1 MIHIFTCSWYWCW
14 KILFL
19 WGFYV
24 ELKSLIKIFNFSH
37 FRNIFGSCR
46 SQMFFKITVLKNF
59 AIFWIIKSLQHWCFL
74 VSIVNFLR
82 TAFLENFSDG
92 CFCIL
97 LKVIKRFFNTTDHGP
112 PPLTTSHRPLTH
124 LLKTENRRPESN
136 MFCLHSIIPGKFNY
150 LLFSWK
156 CYCLFIFCY
165 FWIIIY

>member
-37 FRNIFGSCR
+37 FMNIFGSCR

-74 VSIVNFLR
+74 VSIANFLR

-97 LKVIKRFFNTTDHGP
+97 LKVIKRFFNTTDHRPTATHNLPTGHLP
-112 PPLTTSHRPLTH
+112 TNLTQ
-124 LLKTENRRPESN
+124 KTEDQNLTC
-136 MFCLHSIIPGKFNY
+136 FACIL
-150 LLFSWK
+150 
-156 CYCLFIFCY
+156 
-165 FWIIIY
+165 